1 MGDCMSSL
9 CREISRVTE
18 CAVEADGGW
27 ELWDSGKC
35 VGGDAAARH
44 WAWHVSPGRLAVM
57 RDADGRAVAF
67 DRYAC
72 VGADWPDVVED
83 LTGHRMERPW

>member
-1 MGDCMSSL
+1 MALHEELSS
-9 CREISRVTE
+9 VTV

-27 ELWDSGKC
+27 ELWE
-35 VGGDAAARH
+35 GGERIGGGGAARD

-72 VGADWPDVVED
+72 VGADWPDVVES

>member
-1 MGDCMSSL
+1 MFNL
-9 CREISRVTE
+9 YRVYLISTQCEV
-18 CAVEADGGW
+18 CP
-27 ELWDSGKC
+27 WDSGKC

-72 VGADWPDVVED
+72 VGADRPDVVES
-83 LTGHRMERPW
+83 LTGHRMERPVV